1 MKYNTAITTIEPI
14 TLCICANDW
23 RKVIFIFNTKRQAIL
38 TRRTTSTCYRLWL
51 YPAVLLIL
59 RPAATNHSLNGPQ
72 ESWNVS
78 RTELHVH
85 QSSRDRFI
93 HSGQASSACFPV
105 SSTVTYTS
113 NQRHC
118 RFINR
123 ELKLFYLRVLSVNTE
138 PTCRQRLWSYEMVL
152 HKFNHDYYYRN
163 EVIGSSVWIA
173 WPILT
178 TPSVL

>member
-1 MKYNTAITTIEPI
+1 MTTSVMKYNTAITTIGPI
-14 TLCICANDW
+14 TLCICATDW

-51 YPAVLLIL
+51 YPAVLPIL
-59 RPAATNHSLNGPQ
+59 RPATTNHSLNGPQ

-78 RTELHVH
+78 GTELNVH
-85 QSSRDRFI
+85 QSSI

-118 RFINR
+118 RFI
-123 ELKLFYLRVLSVNTE
+123 
-138 PTCRQRLWSYEMVL
+138 
-152 HKFNHDYYYRN
+152 
-163 EVIGSSVWIA
+163 
-173 WPILT
+173 
-178 TPSVL
+178 